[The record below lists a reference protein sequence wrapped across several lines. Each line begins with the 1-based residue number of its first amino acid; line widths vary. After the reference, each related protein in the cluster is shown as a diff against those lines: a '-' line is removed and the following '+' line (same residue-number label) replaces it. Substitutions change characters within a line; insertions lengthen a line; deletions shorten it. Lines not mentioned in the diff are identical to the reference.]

1 MIIGF
6 GPTLFFKAIS
16 PGPTSDWPE
25 SAVVSGKSTT
35 AAIVSFSSAS
45 KVVLQLFFLSYSRG
59 HLHPGYP
66 GPFSKPGDSSLAE
79 QNDCA
84 YKLRVTLLY
93 VL

>member
-25 SAVVSGKSTT
+25 SAVVLGKSTT

-45 KVVLQLFFLSYSRG
+45 KVVLQLFVSATAEDIYTLVI
-59 HLHPGYP
+59 
-66 GPFSKPGDSSLAE
+66 LA
-79 QNDCA
+79 
-84 YKLRVTLLY
+84 LLANL
-93 VL
+93 VIQA